1 MLHGQLRGRTFL
13 PHGHVRFKKAVGAS
27 VMYCILKQLAATER
41 YLHFNW
47 RDAELGAQ
55 CSKILQ
61 ISA

>member
-1 MLHGQLRGRTFL
+1 
-13 PHGHVRFKKAVGAS
+13 
-27 VMYCILKQLAATER
+27 MYCILKQLAATER
-41 YLHFNW
+41 YLHFDW